1 VTGLPRLDSVAQIV
15 DCEHKTA
22 PESKYGIPFA
32 YSIGTPALR
41 GANVDFKQAKPI
53 NEETYLVWTRRA
65 VPVAGDLIFARE
77 APVGG
82 VGFVKG
88 DRRICLGQRTVL
100 IRTDSKHLDPK
111 FLFYALKSP
120 LVQRWIQ
127 DRSTG
132 STVEHLNVADVRSLP
147 LPFYPPLPEQKRI
160 AAVLGALDDL
170 IESNSQL
177 VTNLE
182 ELVVKVGEE
191 FLQQCK
197 NFEKVPLLDLV
208 EITKG
213 YSYKSS
219 ELISGGGWLVN
230 LKNVGR
236 GGAFQPGGFKPL
248 NGLPKEKHFVEN
260 GDILVA
266 LTDITQDHAV
276 VGRPIRVRRGAL
288 EGNLVAS
295 LDLVILRPRLHMS
308 REWLFSILS
317 SREFHSHALAH
328 CNGTTVVHMA
338 SSAIPTFQAP
348 KLDSSK
354 IAGLTREIA
363 TLWAAAD
370 DISLEIDELILVR
383 DELLPLL
390 MSAKI
395 TVKDACS

>member
-53 NEETYLVWTRRA
+53 NEETYLAWTRRA

-100 IRTDSKHLDPK
+100 IRTDSKHLDSK

-170 IESNSQL
+170 IEIDQELEAICENLAVASVEASGSNARLSDFAEIAPTETRLPIARTDHYSLPAFDLGRMPQRIDASEIKSTKIILQEPVVLVSRLNPRTPRIWMVYPDLAVTCAASTEFVPVIGKQVSTEEVWALCSSEQFLSQMTRL
-177 VTNLE
+177 VTGTTGSHQRVDKKLILSLN
-182 ELVVKVGEE
+182 
-191 FLQQCK
+191 
-197 NFEKVPLLDLV
+197 VPN
-208 EITKG
+208 
-213 YSYKSS
+213 
-219 ELISGGGWLVN
+219 ISKIDS
-230 LKNVGR
+230 LKR
-236 GGAFQPGGFKPL
+236 TA
-248 NGLPKEKHFVEN
+248 
-260 GDILVA
+260 IRSLVA
-266 LTDITQDHAV
+266 QAQAA
-276 VGRPIRVRRGAL
+276 RVEVQL
-288 EGNLVAS
+288 
-295 LDLVILRPRLHMS
+295 
-308 REWLFSILS
+308 
-317 SREFHSHALAH
+317 
-328 CNGTTVVHMA
+328 
-338 SSAIPTFQAP
+338 
-348 KLDSSK
+348 
-354 IAGLTREIA
+354 
-363 TLWAAAD
+363 
-370 DISLEIDELILVR
+370 LVR
-383 DELLPLL
+383 TRNELLPLL
-390 MSAKI
+390 MSGRI
-395 TVKDACS
+395 SVKAGSA